1 MLREIGFFRNFYLS
15 RIVNRKKNDKIL
27 IKEIENE
34 INLN

>member
-1 MLREIGFFRNFYLS
+1 LS